1 MKGKKKKKEPN
12 GNSQRKKDE
21 YLKLNHSMDE
31 LICGIERP
39 EEKFCKLEGRPVEI
53 VQAEEEREKWLK
65 KDQ

>member
-1 MKGKKKKKEPN
+1 
-12 GNSQRKKDE
+12 
-21 YLKLNHSMDE
+21 MDE

-53 VQAEEEREKWLK
+53 VQAEEERGKWLK